1 MTIGK
6 KKDILH
12 QLVILL
18 IAIQPLID
26 MDYLFYDF
34 LNQFGIPRLS
44 TILRFIVIPL
54 LILWA
59 FFKRDTHKKRTVILV
74 LLYGIALVSYFI
86 LHTRQAIALYPRL
99 DLTENFF
106 FNTWQELTYVLTM
119 VIPFFIIYLCYQ
131 ETFTIKEVKW
141 ICLFLSGF
149 VSILIFIG
157 DLYVFA
163 NSTYYGK
170 TVGNVFTWFNGIY
183 DGYHPRTLA
192 SKFFFNEGNTIG
204 ILMFMLLPMLYY
216 FLSISEDKKER
227 NLIIVL
233 IFIQSMS
240 MQMLATRVAT
250 YGAIVVPILFLIL
263 SIIDKFLLSKNP
275 IKKSLIA
282 VCLIAACVFGL
293 ILDFTP
299 AIQNQKV
306 DAKNDVALLHNGMAE
321 LGALEMEAGKD
332 LIPGTPEYINFYV
345 YMFETYGI
353 NARYIQSV
361 PSMYYTE
368 YYSYQHDPKYWC
380 DVCFMPVFDRVSG
393 RQIETIFFNY
403 KYKNLT
409 PSEKILGMGY
419 STFMNGSIVLE
430 QDFKQ
435 QVYTLGYAGVLLC
448 VAPWIG
454 VLVYGLYQFIRHP
467 KKLFTLKTM
476 TMAIALACGLGSAW
490 LSGHVLDQIVT
501 SSFMAFLVA
510 LLLKEIKEATCDQQ

>member
-1 MTIGK
+1 MVKEK
-6 KKDILH
+6 KRDILH
-12 QLVILL
+12 ILIVVL

-34 LNQFGIPRLS
+34 LNQFGLPRLS
-44 TILRFIVIPL
+44 TVLRFIVIPC
-54 LILWA
+54 LILWV
-59 FFKRDTHKKRTVILV
+59 FFKRDTNKKKTVIAV
-74 LLYGIALVSYFI
+74 ILYGIALAIYFV
-86 LHTRQAIALYPRL
+86 LHTKQAIALYPRL
-99 DLTENFF
+99 DLTENFY

-131 ETFTIKEVKW
+131 ETFTLDDVKY
-141 ICLFLSGF
+141 IVYFLSGF

-170 TVGNVFTWFNGIY
+170 TVGNIFTWFNGIY
-183 DGYHPRTLA
+183 TGYHPRTLA

-204 ILMFMLLPMLYY
+204 ILLFMLLPLLYY
-216 FLSISEDKKER
+216 FLSISKNQKER
-227 NLIIVL
+227 IWVTVL
-233 IFIQSMS
+233 IFIQSLS

-250 YGAIVVPILFLIL
+250 YGAIAVPVLFLIL
-263 SIIDKFLLSKNP
+263 SFVDQFLLSKEKV
-275 IKKSLIA
+275 KKSTIITCVIA
-282 VCLIAACVFGL
+282 TILFAA

-403 KYKNLT
+403 KYQKLT
-409 PSEKILGMGY
+409 PLEKFLGMGY

-435 QVYTLGYAGVLLC
+435 QVYTLGYIGTLLC
-448 VAPWIG
+448 VVPWIV
-454 VLVYGLYQFIRHP
+454 VLVYGLYEFIRHP
-467 KKLFTLKTM
+467 KQLFTLKTM
-476 TMAIALACGLGSAW
+476 TMAIAIGCGLGSAW

-510 LLLKEIKEATCDQQ
+510 LLLKEIKEVKCAQQ